1 MKTIEVT
8 APGSLMICGEHAVLN
23 GYKSIACAVDKFMT
37 VKLTPRKDELFSIKS
52 TLGKYKSCINNPE
65 QHDVFQFIIAA
76 VKLLE
81 PKKGFDLV
89 IESQFSHQVGLGSS
103 AAVTVATCTAL
114 TIFKGHKFSHNKV
127 FHQSLQCVLNVQ
139 GRGSGSDLAAS
150 VYGGIVSLKIR
161 KDERR
166 HVLPLDCPLP
176 PIDLVYCGYKMRTH
190 EVIKV
195 VEQKREVLPELYD
208 RLYKMM
214 GKTTE
219 EVETSLKDGDWERT
233 GTLFNFYH
241 GLMDALGVCDQK
253 LAKIAYGV
261 RRLPDIYGSKISGSG
276 LGDCV
281 ISLGKIDHKLSVGSK
296 IDVNIAPEG
305 VVYYVY

>member
-37 VKLTPRKDELFSIKS
+37 VKLTPRTDEQFSIKS
-52 TLGKYKSCINNPE
+52 SLGKYKSSIHEPE
-65 QHDVFQFIIAA
+65 PHDVFQFIIAA
-76 VKLLE
+76 VNLLQ

-114 TIFKGHKFSHNKV
+114 TIFKGHKFSHNKI
-127 FHQSLQCVLNVQ
+127 FHQSVQCVLSVQ
-139 GRGSGSDLAAS
+139 GNGSGSDLAAS

-166 HVLPLDCPLP
+166 HVLPLECPLP

-190 EVIKV
+190 KVIEV
-195 VEQKREVLPELYD
+195 VEQKREFFPELYD

-219 EVETSLKDGDWERT
+219 EVEQSLKEGDWGKT
-233 GTLFNFYH
+233 GKLFNFYH

-253 LAKIAYGV
+253 LARIAYNV
-261 RRLPDIYGSKISGSG
+261 RTLPDIYGTKISGSG
-276 LGDCV
+276 LGDCI
-281 ISLGKIDHKLSVGSK
+281 ISLGKIDHKLTVGSK

>member
-37 VKLTPRKDELFSIKS
+37 VKLTPRKDERFSIKS
-52 TLGKYKSCINNPE
+52 TLGKYESCIHNPKP
-65 QHDVFQFIIAA
+65 HDLFQFIIAA
-76 VKLLE
+76 VNLLH
-81 PKKGFDLV
+81 PQRGFDLA

-103 AAVTVATCTAL
+103 AAVTVAVCTAL
-114 TIFKGHKFSHNKV
+114 TIFKGHKFSHNRV
-127 FHQSLQCVLNVQ
+127 FYQSLQCVLAVQ
-139 GRGSGSDLAAS
+139 GRGSGSDVAAS

-166 HVLPLDCPLP
+166 YVLPLECPLP

-190 EVIKV
+190 EVIKA
-195 VEQKREVLPELYD
+195 VEKKREALPALYD
-208 RLYKMM
+208 GLYKMM

-219 EVETSLKDGDWERT
+219 EVEASLKSGDWEKT
-233 GTLFNFYH
+233 GKLFNFYH

-253 LAKIAYGV
+253 LARIAYNV
-261 RRLPDIYGSKISGSG
+261 RNLSGIYGSKISGSG

>member
-1 MKTIEVT
+1 MKTVEVT
-8 APGSLMICGEHAVLN
+8 APGSLMLCGEHAVLY
-23 GYKSIACAVDKFMT
+23 GYKAIACAVDKFMT
-37 VKLTPRKDELFSIKS
+37 VKLTPRKDRTFTIKS
-52 TLGKYKSCINNPE
+52 SLGKYRSTVDAPE
-65 QHDVFQFIIAA
+65 PDNTFQFIIAA
-76 VKLLE
+76 VELFK
-81 PKKGFDLV
+81 PDKGFDLV
-89 IESQFSHQVGLGSS
+89 IESQFSHKVGLGSS

-127 FHQSLQCVLNVQ
+127 FNQSLQCVLSVQ

-161 KDERR
+161 SDERR
-166 HVLPLDCPLP
+166 KVLPLECPLP

-195 VEQKREVLPELYD
+195 VKGKSAEFPELYQN
-208 RLYKMM
+208 LYKLMD
-214 GKTTE
+214 KTSN
-219 EVETSLKDGDWERT
+219 EVEAALKTGDWVTT
-233 GTLFNFYH
+233 GKLFNFYH
-241 GLMDALGVCDQK
+241 GLMDALGVCDHK
-253 LAKIAYGV
+253 LGRIAYNLRSLGG
-261 RRLPDIYGSKISGSG
+261 IYGSKISGSG

-281 ISLGKIDHKLSVGSK
+281 VSLGKIDHKLKAGSK